1 MAKKIKVSRK
11 QIKKPDE
18 FITFTDRVLK
28 QLSEKKNLVIGAGAG
43 IVLLLLLVNLVAYSY
58 RTQRQKA
65 EYLLAQAFSILN
77 TPLTEELTVDQI
89 IKGSKSYATQ
99 KERSEDAIAKF
110 KQVID
115 KFGKSEPGLEA
126 RYHLASL
133 YLERKEWENALYYFQ
148 EFLSALKEH
157 HSQAEFNLTL
167 TAYLG
172 MAQAYY
178 GKGDYEKALE
188 YYQKVLDSKAETYLA
203 EAGLGKAK
211 SLAKL
216 GKTQPAQQELEK
228 IIQLYPDSIYA
239 QLAELELESISEP
252 Q

>member
-18 FITFTDRVLK
+18 FITFTDRVVKYLA
-28 QLSEKKNLVIGAGAG
+28 ERKNLAIGIGAG
-43 IVLLLLLVNLVAYSY
+43 LLLILLLINLASYSY

-77 TPLTEELTVDQI
+77 TPLTEELTTDQI

-133 YLERKEWENALYYFQ
+133 YLEQEDWDNALYYFQ
-148 EFLSALKEH
+148 DFFSSLEKH
-157 HSQAEFNLTL
+157 HSQAGLSLGL

-178 GKGDYEKALE
+178 GKGEYEKALE
-188 YYQKVLDSKAETYLA
+188 YYQKVLDSKDETYLA
-203 EAGLGKAK
+203 EASLGKAK
-211 SLAKL
+211 TLAKL
-216 GKTQPAQQELEK
+216 GKTQPAKEELEK
-228 IIQLYPDSIYA
+228 LIQLYPDSIYA
-239 QLAELELESISEP
+239 QLAELELNAILV